1 MSSLRQR
8 AAAKAEQ
15 RELTAAALAA
25 GCSKAAYANQAGA
38 RLALAKL
45 IEKKPALSGLRVYP
59 CDVCPAW
66 HLTSKNS
73 GKKIPPWDRNPN
85 WTRPAG

>member
-1 MSSLRQR
+1 MSSSQQR
-8 AAAKAEQ
+8 AVTRAGQ

-25 GCSKAAYANQAGA
+25 GCSKAAYIDQSAA
-38 RLALAKL
+38 RLGLAKL
-45 IEKKPALSGLRVYP
+45 IEKRPLLFGMRVYP

-73 GKKIPPWDRNPN
+73 GKKIAPWDRDPN
-85 WTRPAG
+85 WKRPVR